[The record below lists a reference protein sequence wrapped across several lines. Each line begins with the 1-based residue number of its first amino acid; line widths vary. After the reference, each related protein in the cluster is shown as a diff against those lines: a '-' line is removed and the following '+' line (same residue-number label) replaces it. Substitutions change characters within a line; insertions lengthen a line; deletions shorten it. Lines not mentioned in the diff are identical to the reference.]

1 MGSLVKE
8 NKVEVL
14 TKDGEIIVR
23 LTLDINL
30 NLNGSVANQ
39 TQEVSSTVKKQKEED
54 DYQMIPTF
62 DNSMKLDGFGKK

>member
-30 NLNGSVANQ
+30 NLNGTMVNQ
-39 TQEVSSTVKKQKEED
+39 TQEVISSVKPKEED
-54 DYQMIPTF
+54 DDFNIIPDF
-62 DNSMKLDGFGKK
+62 GNSLKVDGFGKN